1 MPVGYGYV
9 RSDEPT
15 VVDWGAIT
23 KQATESLAAIDSDRK
38 KRKADIEETNREFY
52 KTLAD
57 RPVSQNTA
65 FNSFM
70 SDYSTQVSAAMLNL
84 TNQLKSGNITEEDFY
99 RKRANV
105 QSQTE
110 IMLNNFNT
118 YSQKYDEYIQRA
130 GPNGVGASIEGF
142 ERSLGK
148 DFMNFENLRPVIDP
162 NSYEVA
168 FTREIEGA
176 LGKTQLQ
183 AASANDV
190 FQYSNFT
197 RDKFDLDGA
206 IKTTLD
212 RVGIKTYEN
221 NLGQLVS
228 GQYIGKTGDVL
239 KESIKKDARA
249 IASQDE
255 TVISI
260 LTDYGVETTYD
271 FSLLPNEVNNI
282 SNIEERNKKIEEL
295 QDTNPDVI
303 YRDSNGK
310 YYVSD
315 VQRESAITFV
325 EEQITNASS
334 YKIKDEPF
342 LAEQI
347 TRAKLT
353 QLQKN
358 NQLIDA
364 KLTELNYDNDKILK
378 MAGALT
384 NYFEGLTK
392 SNIETALS
400 TASTNPTIDKE
411 GEISRTLTG
420 VLAPFGV
427 TIEQAGGIKQVIE
440 VIVPG
445 QEVPVE
451 IFLRDKSADAIVA
464 EITGALFGLEAAVL
478 DEIYEKRI
486 VKSNSESTETTSNE
500 ENAKVENDVD
510 AEGLPLI
517 KN

>member
-1 MPVGYGYV
+1 MAVGYGYV
-9 RSDEPT
+9 RSDKPT
-15 VVDWGAIT
+15 TVDWSAIT
-23 KQATESLAAIDSDRK
+23 KQATDSLLAIDEDRK
-38 KRKADIEETNREFY
+38 KRKADIEETNRDFY

-70 SDYSTQVSAAMLNL
+70 SEYSTKVSSAMLAL
-84 TNQLKSGNITEEDFY
+84 TNQLKSGTLSEEEFY

-110 IMLNNFNT
+110 IMLSNFNT
-118 YSQKYDEYIQRA
+118 YSEKYDEYIKRA
-130 GPNGVGASIEGF
+130 GPNGLGASIEGF

-168 FTREIEGA
+168 FTREVEGA

-190 FQYSNFT
+190 FQFSNFT

-212 RVGIKTYEN
+212 RVGIKTFEN

-228 GQYIGKTGDVL
+228 GQYIGKKGDVL
-239 KESIKKDARA
+239 TEAIKKDARA

-282 SNIEERNKKIEEL
+282 SDIAERNKKIEEL

-342 LAEQI
+342 KQKEI
-347 TRAKLT
+347 TEARLKLT
-353 QLQKN
+353 NAQAQR
-358 NQLIDA
+358 LID
-364 KLTELNYDNDKILK
+364 
-378 MAGALT
+378 
-384 NYFEGLTK
+384 
-392 SNIETALS
+392 TA
-400 TASTNPTIDKE
+400 TKE
-411 GEISRTLTG
+411 GE
-420 VLAPFGV
+420 P
-427 TIEQAGGIKQVIE
+427 
-440 VIVPG
+440 
-445 QEVPVE
+445 
-451 IFLRDKSADAIVA
+451 
-464 EITGALFGLEAAVL
+464 
-478 DEIYEKRI
+478 
-486 VKSNSESTETTSNE
+486 TETTNDILADIITDKFTFAPNATVEESTDQIKSNLE
-500 ENAKVENDVD
+500 DLGFSDVD
-510 AEGLPLI
+510 VDEGKVTFPNPTDSDAPKITINLGGRTPAEWTELFKTRLPGIPGYGGLLLAQAAAS
-517 KN
+517 KAGGVSSTDTSKYNQ